1 MTVKKAIKMLDWWID
16 QRIKAMDEFKKN
28 WDYKTEVED
37 VAKTMLK
44 SDETVIS
51 NLEKIRA
58 ELVPKCKN
66 PKKMIDTLPDG
77 QKYCM
82 DCNLAIIISHK
93 LAFWKYFEMCF

>member
-16 QRIKAMDEFKKN
+16 QRKQATEQFKKD

-44 SDETVIS
+44 SDEIVIY
-51 NLEKIRA
+51 NLETIRA
-58 ELVPKCKN
+58 ELVPKCKH

-82 DCNLAIIISHK
+82 NCNLD
-93 LAFWKYFEMCF
+93 L

>member
-16 QRIKAMDEFKKN
+16 QRKQARKEFKKN

-37 VAKTMLK
+37 VAKAMLK
-44 SDETVIS
+44 SEETMIY

-58 ELVPKCKN
+58 ELVPKCKH

-77 QKYCM
+77 QKYYM
-82 DCNLAIIISHK
+82 NCNLD
-93 LAFWKYFEMCF
+93 L

>member
-16 QRIKAMDEFKKN
+16 QRKKAMEESKKN

-37 VAKTMLK
+37 VAKVMLK
-44 SDETVIS
+44 ADETVIY
-51 NLEKIRA
+51 NLKTIRA
-58 ELVPKCKN
+58 ELVPKCKH

-82 DCNLAIIISHK
+82 NCNLD
-93 LAFWKYFEMCF
+93 L